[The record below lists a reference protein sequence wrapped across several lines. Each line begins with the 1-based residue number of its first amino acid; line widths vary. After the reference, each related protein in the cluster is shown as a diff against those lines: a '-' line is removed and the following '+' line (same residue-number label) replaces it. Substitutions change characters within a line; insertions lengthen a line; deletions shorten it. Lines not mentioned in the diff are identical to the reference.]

1 MFRGHLFRQEFFNRA
16 AREKKSDIPEPFLRM
31 SGSHKFDRSLAHP
44 VRVSVR
50 LFPEPANVGHNKG
63 SLDFKKRV
71 PLDKRGRASM
81 PDVDGLR
88 EALEAVAASISASA
102 SKKPGA

>member
-1 MFRGHLFRQEFFNRA
+1 
-16 AREKKSDIPEPFLRM
+16 M

-44 VRVSVR
+44 VVRR

-71 PLDKRGRASM
+71 PLDKRGRASIRGL
-81 PDVDGLR
+81 DGLR
-88 EALEAVAASISASA
+88 EAFEAAAASLSASA
-102 SKKPGA
+102 TKKPGA